1 MIDIAYTIFALVPVT
16 VALIIALIIAVL
28 TFRVVLSKIAL
39 SSGLTPE
46 QADLIASLSNQY
58 VELSRIRG
66 EAGQRES
73 DILTQGEAF
82 TASCREE
89 LWSPTRDQ
97 ENIIAV
103 LEQQCRGAG
112 IPEWRL
118 RYWVLENPLG

>member
-103 LEQQCRGAG
+103 LEQQCQEAG